1 MIVMKQTY
9 LLQLTFL
16 EIGTLIWISHLVGR
30 FLAASSFKPVNASA
44 ARLTH
49 WQAICRS
56 VLVGVLCLM
65 VATPLQHSTG
75 GWVTVPLRYSR
86 QGRSAMST
94 CEQLMAACPGSAIN
108 TVVTATTT
116 NRAAMAET
124 FFIFGLVVV

>member
-1 MIVMKQTY
+1 MKQTY
-9 LLQLTFL
+9 LLQSTFL

-44 ARLTH
+44 ALLTH

-56 VLVGVLCLM
+56 AFVGVSCLM
-65 VATPLQHSTG
+65 VATPLQHSVG

-94 CEQLMAACPGSAIN
+94 CKQVMAARPGSAIN
-108 TVVTATTT
+108 TAVMATTT
-116 NRAAMAET
+116 NIAAMAET
-124 FFIFGLVVV
+124 FFILGLLVA